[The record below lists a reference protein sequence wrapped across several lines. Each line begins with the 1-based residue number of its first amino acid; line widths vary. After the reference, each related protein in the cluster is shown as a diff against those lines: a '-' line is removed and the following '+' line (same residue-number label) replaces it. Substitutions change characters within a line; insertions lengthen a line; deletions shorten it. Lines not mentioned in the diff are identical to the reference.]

1 MHFHHNHGPG
11 CSHSHSVLNPNPQDA
26 HRHHHHHDAP
36 PNSFTRKFAIG
47 AAINLLFVAAELT
60 FGFVSNSLGL
70 IADAAHNFSDVI
82 GLLLAWGGMWLSQFR
97 PTEKHTY
104 GYSGASILAALSNA
118 ALLFVAI
125 GGIIVQAINRFLQP
139 APVES
144 LTIVWVALI
153 GIVING
159 ATAMLFY
166 KDQGHD
172 INVRGA
178 YLHMVADALISLGVV
193 IAGIVIYYT
202 DWLWVDP
209 IISLVIA
216 GVIIIGTWR
225 LAKESLHLSLAGVPP
240 HIDRNGVFEYLS
252 TLPGVTEV
260 HDLHI
265 WAMSTTKTALT
276 AHLIRPEAGTDDAF
290 LHDVAMDLEKR
301 FNIQHP
307 TIQVEKGG
315 HPDSCRFAPVEVI

>member
-1 MHFHHNHGPG
+1 MHFHHSHGPG
-11 CSHSHSVLNPNPQDA
+11 CSHDHAHHHANPQDA
-26 HRHHHHHDAP
+26 HRHHAHHHAP
-36 PNSFTRKFAIG
+36 PKDFDKRFAIG
-47 AAINLLFVAAELT
+47 AAINMAFVVAEMT
-60 FGFVSNSLGL
+60 FGFISNSLGL
-70 IADAAHNFSDVI
+70 IADAAHNFSDVL
-82 GLLLAWGGMWLSQFR
+82 GLLLAWGGMWLTRFR

-104 GYSGASILAALSNA
+104 GYSGASILAALANA
-118 ALLFVAI
+118 ALLFIAI
-125 GGIIVQAINRFLQP
+125 GGIIVQAVQRFIEP
-139 APVES
+139 AAVES
-144 LTIVWVALI
+144 PTIIWVALV

-166 KDQGHD
+166 KDQAHD

-178 YLHMVADALISLGVV
+178 YLHMVADAAISLGVV
-193 IAGIVIYYT
+193 IAGVVIFYT
-202 DWLWVDP
+202 GWVWVDP
-209 IISLVIA
+209 IVSLMIA
-216 GVIIIGTWR
+216 AIIIIGTWR
-225 LAKESLHLSLAGVPP
+225 LAKEALHLSLAGVPP
-240 HIDRNGVFEYLS
+240 HIDRNGVFNYLS

-276 AHLIRPEAGTDDAF
+276 AHLIRPEAGIDDGF
-290 LHDVAMDLEKR
+290 LNDVAIELDQK